1 MSRIKKMRLPVCNFD
16 IESNMLCPNCQ
27 ERLDKGEI
35 TDFDI
40 EFSRWILEKEKEFE
54 TLNDLHLLRA
64 ISVSKYLILIVKKR
78 QAIILTK
85 NEKLMEELREEYG
98 EVLIFEGTP
107 KLRSVVRTL
116 IAPAVEVGVNSL
128 YLPTGGKES
137 IVMLRDSDKSRIKF
151 TPKELRII
159 VSQIMNESVLFE
171 YQGDREKEEEKKG
184 DEFDERMK
192 ELAQRRR
199 RVR

>member
-1 MSRIKKMRLPVCNFD
+1 MRLPVCNFD

-40 EFSRWILEKEKEFE
+40 KFSKWILEKEKEFE

-64 ISVSKYLILIVKKR
+64 ISVSKYLILIVNKR

-85 NEKLMEELREEYG
+85 NEKLMDELRKEYG

-107 KLRSVVRTL
+107 KLRSAVRTL

-137 IVMLRDSDKSRIKF
+137 IVMLRDSDRSRIKF

-159 VSQIMNESVLFE
+159 ISQIMNESVLFE
-171 YQGDREKEEEKKG
+171 YQGDRAKEEEKKG

-192 ELAQRRR
+192 ELTQRRR

>member
-1 MSRIKKMRLPVCNFD
+1 MRLPVCNFD

-40 EFSRWILEKEKEFE
+40 KFSKWILEKEKEFE

-78 QAIILTK
+78 QAIILTT
-85 NEKLMEELREEYG
+85 NEKLMDELRKEYG

-107 KLRSVVRTL
+107 KLRSAVRTL

-137 IVMLRDSDKSRIKF
+137 IVMLRDSDRSRMKF

-171 YQGDREKEEEKKG
+171 YQGDRVKEEEKKG

>member
-1 MSRIKKMRLPVCNFD
+1 
-16 IESNMLCPNCQ
+16 MLCPNCQ

-40 EFSRWILEKEKEFE
+40 EFSKWILEKEKEYE
-54 TLNDLHLLRA
+54 TLNDLHILRA
-64 ISVSKYLILIVKKR
+64 ISVLNYIVLIVRKR
-78 QAIILTK
+78 QAMILTK
-85 NEKLMEELREEYG
+85 NEDLMKEIKEEYG

-107 KLRSVVRTL
+107 KLRNVVRTL

-137 IVMLRDSDKSRIKF
+137 IVMLRDGDKSRIKF
-151 TPKELRII
+151 TLEDLRKI

-171 YQGDREKEEEKKG
+171 YQGNRVSEEERKS

-192 ELAQRRR
+192 ELTHRKRRAR
-199 RVR
+199 